1 MNINLQLQSV
11 VNVEADVLV
20 VSLFEGVTELSGA
33 IGAVNE
39 ALGGQITALI
49 ETGDLTGKF
58 KQTRLLY
65 SFGKLNAKRVLIVGL
80 GEAVEF
86 SSNRARSIA
95 AIAAKS
101 ARELGASTLA
111 TIVHGAGHGDLQ
123 VEQAAQVLAEGTL
136 LGLYQVKNLKK
147 HQAVAK
153 LTDLIVVESAE
164 ANQAEIA
171 KGLEIGQI
179 YAQGT
184 NFARD
189 LINEPANIL
198 TPTRLAEL
206 ATDVAVKTGMG
217 ITVLGE
223 AEMRDLGMNAL
234 LSIGQGSD
242 EESKLIV
249 LSYYGNPDSE
259 EVLGLVG
266 KGVTFDTGGY
276 SLKPMAGMEN
286 MKTDMGGAGAVI
298 GAMQAIGQLKPK
310 ANVVAV
316 IGAAENMIS
325 GNAIKPGDVV
335 VAMNGKSI
343 EIVNT
348 DAEGRVVLADALT
361 YAIEKC
367 KVSKV
372 VNAATLTGAI
382 SIALGRKLC
391 GMFSNDS
398 DFASEVKD
406 AFHSSGE
413 RVWEMPLVEEYQ
425 AAYSSNVADMKNS
438 GGRDG
443 GSITAALILREFV
456 DNTPW
461 VHLDIAGVA
470 RDQEGGGDLNPK
482 GATGFGV
489 RTMIEL
495 ALAQK

>member
-1 MNINLQLQSV
+1 MNINLQLQSIT
-11 VNVEADVLV
+11 NVEADVLV
-20 VSLFEGVTELSGA
+20 VNLFEGVTAPDGA
-33 IGAVNE
+33 TGAVNE
-39 ALGGQITALI
+39 ALGGQIAALI
-49 ETGDLTGKF
+49 EAGDLTGKF
-58 KQTRLLY
+58 KETRLLY
-65 SFGKLNAKRVLIVGL
+65 TFGKLQAKRVLIVGL
-80 GEAVEF
+80 GEAEEF
-86 SSNRARSIA
+86 SANRARSA
-95 AIAAKS
+95 AAVAAKF
-101 ARELGASTLA
+101 AREHGAATLA
-111 TIVHGAGHGDLQ
+111 TIVHGAGHGGME
-123 VEQAAQVLAEGTL
+123 VEHAAQALAEGTL
-136 LGLYQVKNLKK
+136 LGLYTVKNLKK
-147 HQAVAK
+147 HQAVSK
-153 LTDLIVVESAE
+153 LTDLIVVESDE
-164 ANQAEIA
+164 SKQAAIE
-171 KGLEIGQI
+171 KGLEIGRI
-179 YAQGT
+179 YAEGT
-184 NFARD
+184 NYARD

-206 ATDVAVKTGMG
+206 ATDVAVQTGMG
-217 ITVLGE
+217 ISVLEE
-223 AEMRDLGMNAL
+223 AEMRELGMNAL

-249 LSYYGNPDSE
+249 MSYHGNPDSE
-259 EVLGLVG
+259 EILGLVG

-298 GAMQAIGQLKPK
+298 GAMQAIGRLKPK
-310 ANVVAV
+310 ANIVAV
-316 IGAAENMIS
+316 IGAVENMVS

-367 KVSKV
+367 GVTKV

-382 SIALGRKLC
+382 SIALGRKLA

-398 DFASEVKD
+398 EFASEVKD
-406 AFHSSGE
+406 AFHRSGE
-413 RVWEMPLVEEYQ
+413 RVWEMPLVEDYK
-425 AAYSSNVADMKNS
+425 ASFSSNVADMKNT

-461 VHLDIAGVA
+461 VHLDVAGVA
-470 RDQEGGGDLNPK
+470 RDQDGHGDLNPK

-489 RTMIEL
+489 RTLVEL
-495 ALAQK
+495 ALGQN